1 MAELAGVLDAKAA
14 EAGTRLAGA
23 RATARAALA
32 ATTTELTGAAVT
44 RLTGL
49 ELSAADIE
57 AALAAQNQDL
67 AA

>member
-1 MAELAGVLDAKAA
+1 
-14 EAGTRLAGA
+14 
-23 RATARAALA
+23 LA
-32 ATTTELTGAAVT
+32 ATTTELTGAVVT